1 MRPRKFAVAV
11 AAVVEA
17 VVVVTI
23 AGPCGAEQLH
33 DAAAGGGYKA
43 VQLRDPED
51 EAESLEAEV
60 KVCRVSV
67 VAGGSDVVERMM
79 ESRRRLQNGVRP
91 RARRLLSLWSESEVD
106 AGVVRP
112 SDLRSLLGGDVEWMT
127 YGQDGTRQSI
137 AAGEIH

>member
-1 MRPRKFAVAV
+1 MRRRKLAVAV
-11 AAVVEA
+11 AVA

-33 DAAAGGGYKA
+33 DAAAAAGGGYKA

-91 RARRLLSLWSESEVD
+91 RARAAFS
-106 AGVVRP
+106 AGGV
-112 SDLRSLLGGDVEWMT
+112 
-127 YGQDGTRQSI
+127 
-137 AAGEIH
+137 

>member
-1 MRPRKFAVAV
+1 MRPRKLAVAV

-33 DAAAGGGYKA
+33 DAAAAGGCYKA

-51 EAESLEAEV
+51 EAESLERPKFKFA
-60 KVCRVSV
+60 CRVSV

-91 RARRLLSLWSESEVD
+91 RARRL
-106 AGVVRP
+106 P
-112 SDLRSLLGGDVEWMT
+112 SQLVE
-127 YGQDGTRQSI
+127 
-137 AAGEIH
+137 

>member
-1 MRPRKFAVAV
+1 MRPRKLAVAV

-33 DAAAGGGYKA
+33 DAAAAAGGGYKA

-79 ESRRRLQNGVRP
+79 ESRRRLQNGVR
-91 RARRLLSLWSESEVD
+91 ARLLSWWMRWMPASSS
-106 AGVVRP
+106 VRRT
-112 SDLRSLLGGDVEWMT
+112 SGRGRS
-127 YGQDGTRQSI
+127 
-137 AAGEIH
+137 AAMLNG